1 MSHTLPRCGTDLDS
15 TAVVFGAV
23 LKRLF
28 RRWNLTLGATALRL
42 NQSYRVTQ
50 GSRGGNPGLWDGTA
64 LRLPD
69 HFQRS
74 HTH

>member
-28 RRWNLTLGATALRL
+28 RRWNLTLGTLFACFRFREFLPSQMGGIACERE
-42 NQSYRVTQ
+42 
-50 GSRGGNPGLWDGTA
+50 RG
-64 LRLPD
+64 
-69 HFQRS
+69 
-74 HTH
+74 